1 MATSDGMQLFVGW
14 AKERTDEM
22 EAILASLEGKSSDL
36 HAASRAEADRFIAG
50 LRAKRDEF
58 RDAVQKQVQAGGAAW
73 TLATTELETAWAGF
87 EKEAGKY
94 FESFGQQV
102 GPQATFQMMAA
113 AQLKAW
119 RAITDTM
126 QAATRD
132 FAPERRSDAEAMVT
146 RIKSDTAAAEEKFQ
160 KLSQPGAEP
169 WSALTAALA
178 ESRAAFD
185 RANQAARTFFK

>member
-1 MATSDGMQLFVGW
+1 MATADGMQLFIGW

-22 EAILASLEGKSSDL
+22 DAILASLEGKSSEL
-36 HAASRAEADRFIAG
+36 QAASRTEADRFISG
-50 LRAKRDEF
+50 LRAKREAF
-58 RDAVQKQVQAGGAAW
+58 REAVEKQVQAGGAAW
-73 TLATTELETAWAGF
+73 TQATTELETAWSGF

-94 FESFGQQV
+94 FENFGKQVEQQ
-102 GPQATFQMMAA
+102 QATFQMLAA

-126 QAATRD
+126 QTTFAA
-132 FAPERRSDAEAMVT
+132 ERRSDVEAMVT
-146 RIKSDTAAAEEKFQ
+146 RIKRDTAAAEEKFQ
-160 KLSQPGAEP
+160 KLSRTGAEP

-185 RANQAARTFFK
+185 RANQAARTFLK